1 MFAGLVKGI
10 VRAVADGQTVGDR
23 GLPPFDFHLALHAQ
37 LVADAADRTLR
48 VDPFLVRGL
57 AEIGDLGM
65 GEARQRRQV
74 VAVGQ
79 VGGLRGCG
87 QQQTGKESEAHAHPY
102 RILMD

>member
-65 GEARQRRQV
+65 GDAR
-74 VAVGQ
+74 
-79 VGGLRGCG
+79 
-87 QQQTGKESEAHAHPY
+87 
-102 RILMD
+102 